1 MGDCHGG
8 FVFAL
13 VCAQHRLRIDGNHLW
28 PAKNTI
34 NVRHGLQYLY
44 TVVDDVWL
52 TVTTR
57 HNKLATTL
65 GDWSTPSRGNE
76 MCYACN
82 PISTILQLSKHPN
95 SVIIDKNL
103 RRQTRVLR
111 LPDHDPYR
119 SLERATFTNPALGV
133 WPPIEIVDPSSWDS
147 DMHPLLCL
155 APSLCR
161 CMRDP
166 SNQGSVLTSGRAYQ
180 ACQHGHCCASLR
192 YAVSSAVALPPFR
205 HRAETTWIDVRLV
218 NKHSILG
225 LT

>member
-111 LPDHDPYR
+111 QPEHAPKIRTVHWSGPR
-119 SLERATFTNPALGV
+119 SLTPRWVCGPQLKSLIHPVGTATCIPF
-133 WPPIEIVDPSSWDS
+133 
-147 DMHPLLCL
+147 
-155 APSLCR
+155 
-161 CMRDP
+161 
-166 SNQGSVLTSGRAYQ
+166 
-180 ACQHGHCCASLR
+180 CA
-192 YAVSSAVALPPFR
+192 
-205 HRAETTWIDVRLV
+205 
-218 NKHSILG
+218 
-225 LT
+225 